1 MHEQINLF
9 DFQIEEIEPVKA
21 KADPKFRLTPRQWAL
36 YRLIERNTE
45 EGRKTTQNEICALIE
60 GYEWNEKSANAHDHC
75 VSIWTD
81 INGAKGL
88 NFSSEIQKTII
99 SDNFEYW
106 IGNKEEVEEYQK
118 KLWRDLYPRLVR
130 YWNIVSKAKM
140 DGQGQLFSCHG
151 DLIDDESAARGYVK
165 AFAKHEKL

>member
-1 MHEQINLF
+1 MELLAEDLRDALLGADTVGAHNQSGFGHAGDVGSEQT
-9 DFQIEEIEPVKA
+9 A
-21 KADPKFRLTPRQWAL
+21 KT
-36 YRLIERNTE
+36 
-45 EGRKTTQNEICALIE
+45 
-60 GYEWNEKSANAHDHC
+60 ANAHDHC

-106 IGNKEEVEEYQK
+106 LGNKEEVEEYQK

-151 DLIDDESAARGYVK
+151 ELIDDESAARGYVE